1 MTINELRA
9 RKQELLARKKYEM
22 ELQEQG
28 QGDNFAAVYGERG
41 IAGR

>member
-1 MTINELRA
+1 MMTIDELRA

-28 QGDNFAAVYGERG
+28 E
-41 IAGR
+41 